1 MINKAL
7 LKQIS
12 SYKQKKFRDGD
23 QVFVVEG
30 EKMIKELVAS
40 DFEVVC
46 ICANEEWINNNT
58 SIAKNHQIY
67 QASPTE
73 LERISNLKTPD
84 KVLAVVKQKSI
95 SLSFNQKESEDYKN
109 RLTLVLDDIKNPGNL
124 GTIIRLASWFGIKD
138 IICSKESVECYNPK
152 VVQASMGAIF
162 HTNINYTDIYSI
174 LQAVPKDFNVYGA
187 VLNGGNNIYKEKLDN
202 RGMIVIGNESLGI
215 SPKILRTINK
225 PITIPTF
232 SSQREVESLNASMAT
247 AIILSEFKRR
257 EI

>member
-1 MINKAL
+1 MNKAL

-12 SYKQKKFRDGD
+12 SYKQKKFRDED

-30 EKMIKELVAS
+30 EKMIKELIIS

-46 ICANEEWINNNT
+46 ICANEQWINNNA
-58 SIAKNHQIY
+58 SLVIKYNVY
-67 QASPTE
+67 QASPSD

-95 SLSFNQKESEDYKN
+95 NFLDKKDYEDYKN
-109 RLTLVLDDIKNPGNL
+109 KLTLVLDDIKNPGNL

-138 IICSKESVECYNPK
+138 ILCSKESVECYNPK

-162 HTNINYTDIYSI
+162 HTNIIYTDICSI
-174 LQAVPKDFNVYGA
+174 LQSLPKDFKVYGA
-187 VLNGGNNIYKEKLDN
+187 VLNGGKNIYKERLAN
-202 RGMIVIGNESLGI
+202 QGMIVIGNESLGI
-215 SPKILRTINK
+215 SSKILRTINN

-232 SSQREVESLNASMAT
+232 SSQKEVESLNASMAT